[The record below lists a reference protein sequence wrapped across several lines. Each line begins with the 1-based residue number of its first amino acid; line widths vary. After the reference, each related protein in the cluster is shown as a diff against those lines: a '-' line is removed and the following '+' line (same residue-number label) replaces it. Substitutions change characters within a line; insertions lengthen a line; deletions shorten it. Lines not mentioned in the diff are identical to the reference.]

1 MPDQQTVDALIRERA
16 TSDPAKPMV
25 IDPDTRISYGELDA
39 GTRTIAAGFIEAGVG
54 KGTRV
59 GLLMPNSCDWV
70 REVMTPGGNEIHAAN
85 QDARS
90 RTGRAGQPLPGPSPD
105 EMCSETGNA
114 K

>member
-54 KGTRV
+54 RACGSAC
-59 GLLMPNSCDWV
+59 SCPTV
-70 REVMTPGGNEIHAAN
+70 AT
-85 QDARS
+85 
-90 RTGRAGQPLPGPSPD
+90 AGESLSH
-105 EMCSETGNA
+105 
-114 K
+114 